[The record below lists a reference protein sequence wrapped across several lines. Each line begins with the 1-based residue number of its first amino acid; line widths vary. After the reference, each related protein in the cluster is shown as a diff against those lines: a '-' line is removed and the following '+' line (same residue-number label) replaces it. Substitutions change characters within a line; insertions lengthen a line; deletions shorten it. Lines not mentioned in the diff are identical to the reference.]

1 MLRVLFAV
9 VFEQA
14 VVVAST
20 NIAALKLIR
29 ADQRRR
35 ETAIRLATGAGAWDL
50 ARLLLAESLGIGV
63 AGCAG
68 GLLVARACI
77 RALSIFPRLSV
88 IPLASLDIAVDWRVC
103 VFATSVT
110 GISAVLFGLAP
121 LRQSMKLDLIAGL
134 RSRSAGQGTQQRG
147 FLQIVQ
153 IGVALLLLAGAS
165 LFLET
170 LRNAEAAD
178 PFLHSGNLL
187 LATIETNGTPEVGAF
202 FDRLVEQTRALPGVQ
217 SAGVCWV
224 LPLRGIRTNR
234 DPATLLGTDE
244 GSAPTHPQVN
254 VVSSGYFQTIG
265 SAILSGRD
273 FRSSDR
279 EGTAIV
285 NQEMARRFWHGD
297 AVGQRIVRRD
307 KTLTIIGVV
316 GDASRR
322 GYRDGANLG
331 LYLPVTQESP
341 DDMSLVVRSAG
352 APLAMLPAIRSIA
365 GSLSKTAVTEH
376 VQTLAAYE
384 NDVLA
389 QEKITAWCLSALAA
403 LALIL
408 SMVGLYGAMAYS
420 TSRRTPEIGI
430 RMALG
435 ATRGDV
441 MRMILSGAARIA
453 GGGVLVGAI
462 ASMGL
467 IRYTKSMLFGVTG
480 ADPYTW
486 VMVAAVLSISVLA
499 ASMIPALWAASV
511 DPSLALRAD

>member
-1 MLRVLFAV
+1 MI
-9 VFEQA
+9 
-14 VVVAST
+14 S
-20 NIAALKLIR
+20 
-29 ADQRRR
+29 
-35 ETAIRLATGAGAWDL
+35 
-50 ARLLLAESLGIGV
+50 
-63 AGCAG
+63 
-68 GLLVARACI
+68 
-77 RALSIFPRLSV
+77 
-88 IPLASLDIAVDWRVC
+88 LASLDLAVDWRVC
-103 VFATSVT
+103 MFAASVT

-121 LRQSMKLDLIAGL
+121 LRQSMKMDLIAGL
-134 RSRSAGQGTQQRG
+134 RSRSAGQGTARRG

-153 IGVALLLLAGAS
+153 IGVALVLLAGAS

-170 LRNAEAAD
+170 LRNAQAAD

-187 LATIETNGTPEVGAF
+187 LATVETNGTPETGAF

-217 SAGVCWV
+217 AACVGWV
-224 LPLRGIRTNR
+224 LPLLGTRTNR
-234 DPATLLGTDE
+234 DVATLLGTDQ
-244 GSAPTHPQVN
+244 GSVPTHPQVN
-254 VVSSGYFQTIG
+254 VVSTGYFQTIG

-279 EGTAIV
+279 EGAAIV
-285 NQEMARRFWHGD
+285 NQEMARRFWHGE

-307 KTLTIIGVV
+307 KTLRIVGVV
-316 GDASRR
+316 ADASRR
-322 GYRDGANLG
+322 GYRDGASLG
-331 LYLPVTQESP
+331 LYLPVTQESR

-365 GSLSKTAVTEH
+365 GSLSKTAVIER
-376 VQTLAAYE
+376 VQTLAMYE

-441 MRMILSGAARIA
+441 MRMILGGAARIA
-453 GGGVLVGAI
+453 AGGVLVGAL

-467 IRYTKSMLFGVTG
+467 IRYTKSMLYGVTG

-486 VMVAAVLSISVLA
+486 GMVAAVLSISVLA
-499 ASMIPALWAASV
+499 ASMIPALRAASV
-511 DPSLALRAD
+511 DPAAALRAD